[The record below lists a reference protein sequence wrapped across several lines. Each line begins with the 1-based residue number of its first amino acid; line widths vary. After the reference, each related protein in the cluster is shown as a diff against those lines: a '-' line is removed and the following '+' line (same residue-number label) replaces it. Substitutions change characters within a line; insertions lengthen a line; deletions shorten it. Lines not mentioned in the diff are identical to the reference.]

1 MNLIHLCCQVTEAI
15 ARKDPAGFPKANA
28 YFLELAAVDKASAIS
43 SPGGKQGRAAQNT
56 EQPRPAYRHG
66 GRTLQGE

>member
-43 SPGGKQGRAAQNT
+43 SPGGKQGRAPQNT
-56 EQPRPAYRHG
+56 EQPRPAYRHA